1 MTAGLSFFHAG
12 LLAAA
17 HSEEL
22 RLSYAGLDPGHVG
35 WQVFLL
41 VLFILINGFFV
52 AAEFALVKVRGSQ
65 LDPLVEEGKG
75 GAKLTRH
82 ITSHLDAYLSA
93 CQLGITIGDSN
104 FWGKG
109 YGSEAIS
116 LLLDYAFRYRNL
128 RRVWLKVHG
137 QNQRAQRTYRRL
149 GFIKEGELRSH
160 VYSNGSY
167 DSLLLMGILRS
178 EWKEV
183 R

>member
-1 MTAGLSFFHAG
+1 MLKGKNVTLRALRRDDLVRLNGFNNDLKVELAGGGDPPMPQSLARLTAEFEASASKGGRDDANFAIEVEG
-12 LLAAA
+12 
-17 HSEEL
+17 
-22 RLSYAGLDPGHVG
+22 
-35 WQVFLL
+35 
-41 VLFILINGFFV
+41 LFIGVCTLF
-52 AAEFALVKVRGSQ
+52 EFDFTAR
-65 LDPLVEEGKG
+65 
-75 GAKLTRH
+75 T
-82 ITSHLDAYLSA
+82 

-116 LLLDYAFRYRNL
+116 LLLDYAFRHRNL

-167 DSLLLMGILRS
+167 DSLLLMGMLRS